1 MLKKLMLRSPILVH
15 RARVLRSPSSI
26 VMSGWAQQRKPTALQ
41 QLETLERP
49 PTALARD
56 DAARS
61 ALVDGFASGLSVVE
75 LRGCW
80 DACVGEACGVAA
92 AAVAASPGKRTPR
105 LATREPAC
113 RALLKRCAGLVVE
126 DAAAAYDADRH
137 VPRECGL
144 QMAELGWP
152 ARRDDADAFFVH
164 GYMHASACVTLAVLS
179 RCRCG
184 VDWRLVF
191 GRGDPR
197 GKGAIRFNV
206 SVPRAIVPEK
216 GSTLRERSERSSP
229 VEK

>member
-1 MLKKLMLRSPILVH
+1 
-15 RARVLRSPSSI
+15 
-26 VMSGWAQQRKPTALQ
+26 MSGWAQQRKPTALQ

>member
-1 MLKKLMLRSPILVH
+1 MSLMVH
-15 RARVLRSPSSI
+15 PPAPAPPEVPI

-56 DAARS
+56 EKARS

-126 DAAAAYDADRH
+126 DAESAYDADRH

-179 RCRCG
+179 RAG
-184 VDWRLVF
+184 QESEIPNF
-191 GRGDPR
+191 
-197 GKGAIRFNV
+197 
-206 SVPRAIVPEK
+206 K
-216 GSTLRERSERSSP
+216 GSFLGRFPLVSADFWTSDHLSERSRSVNDLP
-229 VEK
+229 